1 MSTHIANLIRISLK
15 LGVALGLF
23 YLIFRSVDLAKF
35 FETLTGVNLPL
46 LGVICILYL
55 VSLLIA
61 SLKLK
66 YLLMGYEIPI
76 RLATAF
82 ELNWIGGFFNNFL
95 PSTVGGDF
103 YRILCLNRAYPQKP
117 AQVVSA
123 VILDRGLGLL
133 AMLVVAGLAS
143 TFFIGALIPSQ
154 RTIIAVYAA
163 AGLATFAAFFVLF
176 FEHNLRIS
184 YDSRSAL
191 ANKIVNGLNV
201 LLAYADKRALI
212 LSLLN
217 SFVLLALTMLANYFL
232 FRAFNRDV
240 SVLVLLF
247 VITVVNLAGMI
258 PISINALGVTEGLG
272 IVLFSH
278 FGYEPELILSIFLT
292 ARVLLVL
299 CSATGGIP
307 FLLKRGFPIVGPS

>member
-1 MSTHIANLIRISLK
+1 MRERIGNLIRISLK
-15 LGVALGLF
+15 LGIALGLF

-35 FETLTGVNLPL
+35 RETLIEVNLPVL
-46 LGVICILYL
+46 LLPCAVYV

-66 YLLMGYEIPI
+66 YILRGYQIPI
-76 RLATAF
+76 GLKTAF
-82 ELNWIGGFFNNFL
+82 ELNWISGFFNNFL

-143 TFFIGALIPSQ
+143 TFFIGALIPSAG
-154 RTIIAVYAA
+154 TILAVYAA
-163 AGLATFAAFFVLF
+163 IGLATFAAFFVLF

-191 ANKIVNGLNV
+191 AKKIVNGLNV

-212 LSLLN
+212 LSLLS

-292 ARVLLVL
+292 ARVLLLL